1 MNYEKVAESVQKIFI
16 QYFNIS
22 ASSFSWE
29 VPLEELQEDF
39 KILDYLIFLERLLQ
53 SKFKKDFFLLENI
66 STAIHNPKD
75 IVNLIVKI
83 FEEELDRIALEQV

>member
-1 MNYEKVAESVQKIFI
+1 MRYEKISETVQAILI

-29 VPLEELQEDF
+29 KHLEELHSDF

-53 SKFKKDFFLLENI
+53 NKFKKELFLLENI
-66 STAIHNPKD
+66 STAIHTPRD
-75 IVNLIVKI
+75 LVNLIMESFKN
-83 FEEELDRIALEQV
+83 EAL